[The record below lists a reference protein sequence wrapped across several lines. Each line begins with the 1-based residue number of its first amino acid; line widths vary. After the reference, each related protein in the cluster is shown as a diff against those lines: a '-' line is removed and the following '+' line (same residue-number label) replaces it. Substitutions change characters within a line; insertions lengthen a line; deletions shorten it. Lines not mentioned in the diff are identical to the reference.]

1 MSAPDQG
8 LCAVEVTQR
17 FAGLTALSDVSLR
30 VHTGEVVGLIG
41 PNGSGKSTL
50 VNVLSGILTPSSGRV
65 MVDGT
70 DITGKSP
77 TRVARH
83 GLARSF
89 QTVRL
94 FSGLSVRDN
103 VAGVIRRPGRRLD
116 AVTTELLE
124 RLGIAHLA
132 DHVAGTLAYG
142 LQRRV
147 EIARALGTRPRY
159 LLLDEPAAGLNDEES
174 ADLEQILRGL
184 TTQESGGLGL
194 LIIDHDMRLI
204 SALCDRVHVLVNGNS
219 LTEGTP
225 TVVRKDPKVIEA
237 YLGTRSSSGGDHV
250 DS

>member
-1 MSAPDQG
+1 MNASDQG
-8 LCAVEVTQR
+8 LHAVQVTQR
-17 FAGLTALSDVSLR
+17 FAGLTALSEVSLH

-65 MVDGT
+65 VVDGT
-70 DITGKSP
+70 DLTGRSP

-94 FSGLSVRDN
+94 FPGLSVRDN
-103 VAGVIRRPGRRLD
+103 VAGVIRRPDRKLD
-116 AVTTELLE
+116 TVATELLE

-132 DHVAGTLAYG
+132 DRAAGTLAYG

-159 LLLDEPAAGLNDEES
+159 LMLDEPAAGLNDEES
-174 ADLEQILRGL
+174 ADLEQILRRL
-184 TTQESGGLGL
+184 AKQESGGLGL

-204 SALCDRVHVLVNGNS
+204 SALCDRVHVLVNGHS
-219 LTEGTP
+219 LTEGAP
-225 TVVRKDPKVIEA
+225 AVVRKDPHVIEA
-237 YLGTRSSSGGDHV
+237 YLGTRGPSGGDIV
-250 DS
+250 DA